1 VHERAKRLLGMDALE
16 LGEKYRQYHWL
27 EDSDSSRRDGR
38 ERS

>member
-1 VHERAKRLLGMDALE
+1 MHERAKRLLGMDALE